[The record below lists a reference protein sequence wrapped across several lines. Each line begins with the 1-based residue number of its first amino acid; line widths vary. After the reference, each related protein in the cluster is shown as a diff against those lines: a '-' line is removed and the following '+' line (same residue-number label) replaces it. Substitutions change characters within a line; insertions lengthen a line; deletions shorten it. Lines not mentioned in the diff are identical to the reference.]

1 MKKLLLILFVIGLAV
16 SAGAADNTFILFG
29 VPDSGKQGFWDGYLT
44 NVKGV
49 FNSSFPSVL
58 SKGFGFEFADPDK
71 VKSTASRLGYSPD
84 FYNAMDDDDLA
95 ALGAGAGARYIIIP
109 RIATN
114 RWNSFSDGSETVELA
129 VAFKVFDAQQKR
141 YVSDFTSRY
150 YDSKAATRIVTGKK
164 DIDELVLLIEALS
177 GDKEDKNTFATD
189 SVYAF
194 IKQAAADLDNSLDGT
209 IAIKVKTSLKPGELT
224 ITKTDKWNSV
234 KAGDKGV
241 IFFIKDGSPKKLG
254 AATVSYT
261 KKNEIHLTI
270 DSLSDE
276 KEAKNK
282 REYAFVFTVSDPVV
296 RTVASF
302 E

>member
-1 MKKLLLILFVIGLAV
+1 
-16 SAGAADNTFILFG
+16 
-29 VPDSGKQGFWDGYLT
+29 
-44 NVKGV
+44 
-49 FNSSFPSVL
+49 
-58 SKGFGFEFADPDK
+58 
-71 VKSTASRLGYSPD
+71 SPD

-95 ALGAGAGARYIIIP
+95 ALGEGAGARYIIIP

-129 VAFKVFDAQQKR
+129 AAFKVFDAKQKR

-150 YDSKAATRIVTGKK
+150 YDSKPATRIVTGKK
-164 DIDELVLLIEALS
+164 DVDELVLLIEALS
-177 GDKEDKNTFATD
+177 GDREDKNTFASD

-209 IAIKVKTSLKPGELT
+209 IALKVKTSLKPGELT
-224 ITKTDKWNSV
+224 VTKTDKWNSV

-241 IFFIKDGSPKKLG
+241 IFFIKDGSPRKLG
-254 AATVSYT
+254 TASVLYT
-261 KKNEIHLTI
+261 KKNEIHINVDT
-270 DSLSDE
+270 LSDE

-282 REYAFVFTVSDPVV
+282 REYTFVFTVTEPIV